1 MTRFA
6 RRIYCGAEHLPI
18 LFDCIAS
25 GTSTLAILPERG
37 KVNSQA
43 QHLINQLRR
52 DRLVSVLNIEE
63 LPFGRIVRTT
73 SPLPEVLSRNYE

>member
-1 MTRFA
+1 V
-6 RRIYCGAEHLPI
+6 
-18 LFDCIAS
+18 
-25 GTSTLAILPERG
+25 PERG
-37 KVNSQA
+37 KVNSQV

-73 SPLPEVLSRNYE
+73 SPLPEALSRKYEELFRQLCSYCPKLAAGVPRY